1 MLTPDTSQTETTKP
15 DSATTSSSEEDST
28 SFYSCP
34 NNSNGGSSSSSD
46 IPPSDATELI
56 ITYDYELHTTSSELD
71 ENVLSSF
78 ENSITRDLAG
88 RYGLINCG
96 SEPKRRSLRNLKQVE
111 MVALDSA
118 PVDERVVDDYECVVS
133 VNLDSSTT
141 CTPMRGYMTAYHPNS
156 SSPDETQAQL
166 LALIE
171 HGMQNDSYTNDDVV
185 KASYVGQR
193 EDDASQ
199 EEQSSQDGNVDDGNG
214 GGNANAATGGP
225 NLDGAKGTET
235 TDGANTGG
243 LPGGLPL
250 LAIGI
255 AIILLALSLAVLL
268 VVYLRK
274 KRRSRLHTD
283 GPNDMGNND
292 PNSLAAQ
299 DAEMPSDPD
308 DVQLLPAMD
317 KLDMR
322 SVHSESD
329 VSTDVETENHTYENY
344 EREFTEKYG
353 SLYGSQSYGGRSAG
367 GGSLQHN
374 LSSTTQDYGDYLTED
389 NNGAIAR
396 GGNIQMSRASSSG
409 SGGGSA
415 LAAMGMAST
424 LAARSFT
431 PINNLPADDAA
442 ADDSPASPL
451 EETPGAYTTA
461 SSSTNSDYMGTVV
474 ERTPMSDA
482 SDDSSGE
489 EVVENWDQ
497 KLTTDSPSMDSSMGG
512 SSGAFRSDDP
522 FTNWA

>member
-15 DSATTSSSEEDST
+15 DSATTFTSEEDST
-28 SFYSCP
+28 SFYSCS
-34 NNSNGGSSSSSD
+34 NKSNGGSSSSSD
-46 IPPSDATELI
+46 IPPSDATELT
-56 ITYDYELHTTSSELD
+56 ITYDYELHTSSELD
-71 ENVLSSF
+71 GNLLSSF
-78 ENSITRDLAG
+78 ENSVTRDLAG

-111 MVALDSA
+111 VVALDSA

-133 VNLDSSTT
+133 VNLDSFTN
-141 CTPMRGYMTAYHPNS
+141 CTPMIGYMTAYHPNS
-156 SSPDETQAQL
+156 SNADETQAQL

-171 HGMQNDSYTNDDVV
+171 NGMQNDLYTNDDVI

-199 EEQSSQDGNVDDGNG
+199 EEQSSQDGNVGDGNR

-235 TDGANTGG
+235 TDGSDTGG

-255 AIILLALSLAVLL
+255 AVILLALTLAVLL

-274 KRRSRLHTD
+274 MRRSRLYTD

-308 DVQLLPAMD
+308 DVQLLPALD

-353 SLYGSQSYGGRSAG
+353 SLYGSQPYG
-367 GGSLQHN
+367 GGSAV
-374 LSSTTQDYGDYLTED
+374 SSTTQDYGDYLTED
-389 NNGAIAR
+389 NNGAVAR

-442 ADDSPASPL
+442 AADDSPASPL

-461 SSSTNSDYMGTVV
+461 FSTNSNYVDTVI
-474 ERTPMSDA
+474 ERTPVSDA
-482 SDDSSGE
+482 SDDSSVE
-489 EVVENWDQ
+489 EVLENWDQ
-497 KLTTDSPSMDSSMGG
+497 KPTTDSPSMDSSMGG
-512 SSGAFRSDDP
+512 SSGAFWSDDP
-522 FTNWA
+522 LTNWA